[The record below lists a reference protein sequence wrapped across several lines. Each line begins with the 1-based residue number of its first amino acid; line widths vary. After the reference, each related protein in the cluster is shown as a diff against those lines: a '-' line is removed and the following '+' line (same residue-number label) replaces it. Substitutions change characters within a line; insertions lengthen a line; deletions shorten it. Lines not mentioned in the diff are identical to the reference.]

1 MALRNIR
8 TIGDEI
14 LTKKC
19 KIVKEMTD
27 KNKELVEDLLETM
40 YEADGVGLAAS
51 QVGILKRSA
60 VIDVTEDGSN
70 PIVLVNP
77 EILETEGEQTGY
89 EGCLSVP
96 NKSGKVT
103 RPNRVRVKAWDK
115 DFQPYE
121 IEGEELLARALV
133 HEIEHLDGQ
142 LYVDKVEGRLYDAEE
157 LQGEDSE

>member
-1 MALRNIR
+1 MAIRNIR

-19 KIVKEMTD
+19 KVVKEMTD
-27 KNKELVEDLLETM
+27 KNKELIEDMIETM
-40 YEADGVGLAAS
+40 YDADGVGLAAP
-51 QVGILKRSA
+51 QVGILKRIA
-60 VIDVTEDGSN
+60 VIDITEDGSN

-77 EILETEGEQTGY
+77 EIIETEGEQIGS

-96 NKSGKVT
+96 EKVGIVK
-103 RPNRVRVKAWDK
+103 RPNKVRVKAYNENMEL
-115 DFQPYE
+115 YE

-142 LYVDKVEGRLYDAEE
+142 LYVDKVEDRLYDVSEFQEAE
-157 LQGEDSE
+157 